1 MTRLTFYGVRG
12 STPSF
17 VAANHRYGG
26 NTAAVVLDEPGEE
39 PILFDLGTGVRPY
52 GMTCPMDGSFAGTAL
67 VTHIHWDHVQ
77 GLPFFPPVH
86 VPGARLDVFG
96 PQQAE
101 GALADVFDG
110 LMRPPYFPVRCR
122 ELGGEVRFRD
132 VMTDTVAVGS
142 RKVMV
147 RPVPHV
153 GPTVGYRV
161 EAGRATVTYISDH
174 QAPLSLDTIADGVLE
189 LADGADVL
197 IHDSQY
203 THDEFAK
210 KSTWGHCTVEYALR
224 VAATA
229 RAKRL
234 VMFHHDP
241 SHTDDDI
248 DGLAASLQDEAERC
262 GVEVIAAYEG
272 LVLDLS

>member
-1 MTRLTFYGVRG
+1 
-12 STPSF
+12 
-17 VAANHRYGG
+17 
-26 NTAAVVLDEPGEE
+26 
-39 PILFDLGTGVRPY
+39 
-52 GMTCPMDGSFAGTAL
+52 
-67 VTHIHWDHVQ
+67 
-77 GLPFFPPVH
+77 VH